1 MLILFVSLLV
11 TLGMAF
17 ALQGR
22 AIRGLLVLLAANV
35 AVGLGAAASTRW
47 GWLAFSMAMDA
58 LVLLGIAVARNDAQP
73 QPAPA
78 EPERDPA
85 WCITHK
91 KLEPEEER

>member
-1 MLILFVSLLV
+1 MLILFVSLLAA
-11 TLGMAF
+11 LGAAF
-17 ALQGR
+17 VFQGR
-22 AIRGLLVLLAANV
+22 EVRGLLVLLAANV

-47 GWLAFSMAMDA
+47 GWLAFSMAMDG
-58 LVLLGIAVARNDAQP
+58 LCLIGIAVARNDP